1 VLLTSLS
8 LEASG
13 TLSLNFDLLGFG
25 AIIFVVLLE
34 PIVLQGLVCCNTLLW
49 VVDKDLLE
57 QIEEFAVELVVSW
70 DDFLKSV

>member
-13 TLSLNFDLLGFG
+13 TLSFNLDLLGFG

-34 PIVLQGLVCCNTLLW
+34 PIVLQGLVCCDTLLW
-49 VVDKDLLE
+49 VVDEDLLE
-57 QIEEFAVELVVSW
+57 QIEEFAVELVVGW

>member
-1 VLLTSLS
+1 MLLTSLS

-13 TLSLNFDLLGFG
+13 TLSFDLDLLGFG
-25 AIIFVVLLE
+25 AIIFVVFLE
-34 PIVLQGLVCCNTLLW
+34 PIVLQGLVCCNTLLR
-49 VVDKDLLE
+49 VVDEDLLE